1 MRKNKQLAL
10 AIAAATTLATLAGTS
25 AFAENR
31 PSNETRARASRRAE
45 GRIERDRSGD
55 TARRGDETQNRQRAE
70 DRDQQR
76 NQRDEARDTRGEQRT
91 YQRGDTRGSESRG
104 TWRNNDSR
112 NNDSRNGN
120 SRNNDSRGDS
130 RNRSMYDNRGN
141 DSRNRST
148 YDNRDNRDN
157 RSRDN
162 RGYDNRGYD
171 NRNRS
176 YDNRSSNNRQPYYA
190 NGRVSRVDRYGSGYR
205 VWVGGARYPFFV
217 PLAYYRGDR
226 FRIGV
231 SIQLGGYYNP
241 LGYYDYYDPGYS
253 DSRGY
258 SGADLRG
265 TVESVDYRR
274 DTFVVRNDSTGSF
287 VTVASSDRRTDR
299 LRAGDYVEL
308 SGDWSRSGLFQ
319 AYQVDV
325 LDSDNYRR

>member
-1 MRKNKQLAL
+1 MLPFNEPREANVKKNKQLAL

-55 TARRGDETQNRQRAE
+55 TARRSDETQNRQRAE
-70 DRDQQR
+70 VRDEQR
-76 NQRDEARDTRGEQRT
+76 NQRDE
-91 YQRGDTRGSESRG
+91 QRGDTRSSESRG

-112 NNDSRNGN
+112 NSDSRN
-120 SRNNDSRGDS
+120 SDSRGDS
-130 RNRSMYDNRGN
+130 RNRSTYDNRGN

-176 YDNRSSNNRQPYYA
+176 SDNRQPYYA

-205 VWVGGARYPFFV
+205 VWVGGARFPFFV

-241 LGYYDYYDPGYS
+241 LGYYDYYDPGYY

-274 DTFVVRNDSTGSF
+274 DTFVVRNDATGSF